1 MRHDH
6 AGDSG
11 ADHDHEAVRNA
22 ARTAQQALSQPSR
35 PYVVLEH
42 DRHAEIGGEQ
52 IAERDVAPAD
62 VRRVQRG
69 SGLDVDRAGYDH
81 AARDDIRPSELMGDR
96 AHPLD
101 NGAGPVGH
109 RCGALDLPQHAAGG
123 VEYGR
128 LDTSAADV
136 DGYYAKLWCVIHSEP
151 PRTCDPYPAPAPWR
165 CQPAMLAHWSAR
177 MIERVRWRGE
187 SGSSPLR
194 SARAT
199 ARRWALTR
207 SAIGSMSAWT
217 TSAPVAVISS
227 TSPAGAGPNTHT
239 AERSSTTL
247 IGPCRNSIAG

>member
-6 AGDSG
+6 AGDAG

-22 ARTAQQALSQPSR
+22 ARPAQQALGQPSR

-81 AARDDIRPSELMGDR
+81 AARDDIRPSELTGDR

-109 RCGALDLPQHAAGG
+109 RCRALDLPQHAAGG

-151 PRTCDPYPAPAPWR
+151 PGPCDPRDLHLHPLLGVASPR
-165 CQPAMLAHWSAR
+165 CS
-177 MIERVRWRGE
+177 
-187 SGSSPLR
+187 
-194 SARAT
+194 
-199 ARRWALTR
+199 
-207 SAIGSMSAWT
+207 
-217 TSAPVAVISS
+217 
-227 TSPAGAGPNTHT
+227 
-239 AERSSTTL
+239 L
-247 IGPCRNSIAG
+247 IGRQG